1 MEENID
7 NDNNPNN
14 NSSIS
19 KESKRRLSNDE
30 RKAKKSTKRS
40 RKRSPNRKLIEKN
53 QIPIFTDAFLDL
65 FRKQKSEI
73 RSLKLTYNQLSER
86 FKLKDAQQEQIR
98 LDNQKMR
105 LDIEEISQKNYFL
118 KNQIDQIQQ
127 QFKETFHQ
135 EINKE
140 FILFLRQSQNDENIQ
155 NKIQKIVKILQ
166 L

>member
-1 MEENID
+1 MEESVDMNKC
-7 NDNNPNN
+7 
-14 NSSIS
+14 SSIS
-19 KESKRRLSNDE
+19 KESKRRLSDSE
-30 RKAKKSTKRS
+30 KAGKKPINKRC
-40 RKRSPNRKLIEKN
+40 RKRSSNEKINEKN

-135 EINKE
+135 DINKD
-140 FILFLRQSQNDENIQ
+140 FFLYLRQHQNDQDDIYHLKLFKLIN
-155 NKIQKIVKILQ
+155 
-166 L
+166 

>member
-7 NDNNPNN
+7 INPC
-14 NSSIS
+14 SVVSRQ
-19 KESKRRLSNDE
+19 SKRQLSHDDE
-30 RKAKKSTKRS
+30 KTRKKPA
-40 RKRSPNRKLIEKN
+40 KRSPKRCSNEKVNEKN
-53 QIPIFTDAFLDL
+53 QVPIFTDAFLDL

-73 RSLKLTYNQLSER
+73 RSLKLTYNQLSES

-127 QFKETFHQ
+127 QFKELFHQ
-135 EINKE
+135 EINKD
-140 FILFLRQSQNDENIQ
+140 FFLFLRQNPNDQDIQ
-155 NKIQKIVKILQ
+155 NKIQQIVKSLQ

>member
-1 MEENID
+1 MEENDDMKTNCSITMESK
-7 NDNNPNN
+7 NELPNN
-14 NSSIS
+14 E
-19 KESKRRLSNDE
+19 KKRKKPVKRCNKRLSNE
-30 RKAKKSTKRS
+30 K
-40 RKRSPNRKLIEKN
+40 NEKN

-73 RSLKLTYNQLSER
+73 RSLKLNYSQLSER

-118 KNQIDQIQQ
+118 KNQINQIQQ
-127 QFKETFHQ
+127 QFKDVFHQ
-135 EINKE
+135 DINKD
-140 FILFLRQSQNDENIQ
+140 FLILLRQHQHQQDYQ
-155 NKIQKIVKILQ
+155 NKILNIVKSLQ

>member
-1 MEENID
+1 MEESVD
-7 NDNNPNN
+7 TM
-14 NSSIS
+14 
-19 KESKRRLSNDE
+19 
-30 RKAKKSTKRS
+30 KKSSVSIKCKDS
-40 RKRSPNRKLIEKN
+40 LLNDDKKKKKSVKGIRKQCSNEKKKN
-53 QIPIFTDAFLDL
+53 TIPIFTDAFLDL

-73 RSLKLTYNQLSER
+73 RSLKLSYSQLSER
-86 FKLKDAQQEQIR
+86 FKLKDAQQEQVR

-135 EINKE
+135 DINQDFVASLHE
-140 FILFLRQSQNDENIQ
+140 HQDDQQFQ
-155 NKIQKIVKILQ
+155 NKIQKIVKTLQ

>member
-1 MEENID
+1 MEENVD
-7 NDNNPNN
+7 MSKC
-14 NSSIS
+14 SSVS
-19 KESKRRLSNDE
+19 KESKRRLSDDE
-30 RKAKKSTKRS
+30 KTGKKSVKRS
-40 RKRSPNRKLIEKN
+40 RKRSSNEKINEKN

-127 QFKETFHQ
+127 QFKETFNQ
-135 EINKE
+135 DINKE
-140 FILFLRQSQNDENIQ
+140 FFLYLRQHQYDQDIQ
-155 NKIQKIVKILQ
+155 NKIEKIVKYLQ